1 MNLGAKTN
9 YFNHKKL
16 QESLGPER
24 EMRSLLDF
32 REFGDLAKM
41 ECISWVHGM
50 HHMGSSILPIGLVNI
65 MDPNSPPMTK
75 VTIFISIYCF

>member
-32 REFGDLAKM
+32 RDLAKM
-41 ECISWVHGM
+41 ECISWDASYGIK
-50 HHMGSSILPIGLVNI
+50 SIANWVSEHYGPKF
-65 MDPNSPPMTK
+65 SPMTK
-75 VTIFISIYCF
+75 VTRFISIYCF